1 MLFLDL
7 IYDDNEYMNKL
18 KDTLKFDGEITYM
31 KLFMIFK
38 YTRDLAWDVFK
49 KKYGNWH
56 TDDAMVFLEYFIH
69 DLLNVI
75 NLKSTSDTPGI
86 VEIDY
91 LRSIALSFMK
101 GEFTDKYLSKND
113 QKIKDILTEKEKGPV
128 DQFIDLLEDIGFVNL
143 KANGT
148 PEPGQFH
155 TFNMYDTTCGIH
167 TTRNGYTFELIE
179 DRACFEIHPNNVK
192 SKKIFYPRIP
202 QTIRFIFN
210 NLEEISEIFSNDSCG
225 SSYASLR
232 FGVSHNTVYK
242 NYLNFNELE
251 DKQPG
256 DCSTVYINDAY
267 KLCKFVIDHFY
278 KKDCIKCEFIPVYNS
293 DKIDDINAY
302 RLRVFNNRDD
312 ITSMTDIYF
321 MGGSELSTTENVQIC
336 DNSKDTAGI
345 FMIYVSYACIEKSK
359 SIITVYS

>member
-7 IYDDNEYMNKL
+7 IYDDEEYLKKL
-18 KDTLKFDGEITYM
+18 KGTLEFDGEITYTH
-31 KLFMIFK
+31 LFMIFK
-38 YTRDLAWDVFK
+38 YIRDLAWDVFK

-56 TDDAMVFLEYFIH
+56 TDDAMMFLEYFIH
-69 DLLNVI
+69 DLSNVI
-75 NLKSTSDTPGI
+75 NLKSTSDTSGI
-86 VEIDY
+86 VDIDY

-101 GEFTDKYLSKND
+101 GEFTDKYLNKND
-113 QKIKDILTEKEKGPV
+113 QKIKDILAEKEKSPV
-128 DQFIDLLEDIGFVNL
+128 DQFSDLLEDIGFVNL

-155 TFNMYDTTCGIH
+155 TFNIYDTTCGIH

-192 SKKIFYPRIP
+192 SKKTFYPKIP
-202 QTIRFIFN
+202 QTIRFTFN

-232 FGVSHNTVYK
+232 FGISRDTVCK
-242 NYLNFNELE
+242 NYIKFKDLE
-251 DKQPG
+251 DKQARY
-256 DCSTVYINDAY
+256 CSTVYIIDVY
-267 KLCKFVIDHFY
+267 KLCTFIIDHFY
-278 KKDCIKCEFIPVYNS
+278 KKDCIKCEFIPVYM
-293 DKIDDINAY
+293 IDDINTY

-312 ITSMTDIYF
+312 ITSITDIYF
-321 MGGSELSTTENVQIC
+321 MGGSKLSTTENVQIC

>member
-7 IYDDNEYMNKL
+7 IYDDKNYLKKL
-18 KDTLKFDGEITYM
+18 KDTLEFDDEITYTQ
-31 KLFMIFK
+31 LFMIFK

-56 TDDAMVFLEYFIH
+56 TDDAMMFLEYFIH
-69 DLLNVI
+69 DLSNVI
-75 NLKSTSDTPGI
+75 NLKSTSGTPGI

-113 QKIKDILTEKEKGPV
+113 QKIKDILTEKEKAPV
-128 DQFIDLLEDIGFVNL
+128 DQFTALLEEIGFVNL
-143 KANGT
+143 KDSHT

-155 TFNMYDTTCGIH
+155 TFNIYERTCGIL

-179 DRACFEIHPNNVK
+179 NWTGFEIHPNNVK
-192 SKKIFYPRIP
+192 SKKTFYPRIP
-202 QTIRFIFN
+202 QTIRFTFN
-210 NLEEISEIFSNDSCG
+210 NLDEISEIFSNDSCG

-232 FGVSHNTVYK
+232 FGISRNTVCK
-242 NYLNFNELE
+242 NYINFKDLE
-251 DKQPG
+251 GKQPG
-256 DCSTVYINDAY
+256 DCSTVCINDVY
-267 KLCKFVIDHFY
+267 KLCTFIIDHFY
-278 KKDCIKCEFIPVYNS
+278 KKDCIKCEFTPVYM
-293 DKIDDINAY
+293 IDDINAY
-302 RLRVFNNRDD
+302 RLRVFNNSDD
-312 ITSMTDIYF
+312 ITSITDIYF
-321 MGGSELSTTENVQIC
+321 MGGSELSTTKNVQIC

-345 FMIYVSYACIEKSK
+345 FMIYVSYASIEKSK